1 MRSSCVNCREQHNR
15 PPGLRQTG
23 PNRPEPPLT
32 DYPPHGIDK
41 RGGKTYPA
49 MMLLTSDSRTRDGAG
64 CRATNAAAS
73 KRYRYETHLHTAE
86 ASRCGRSPG
95 AEMARHFHALGYAG
109 IFVTDHFFNGNAAV
123 PDDLPWRERVEQFCL
138 GYEAAARE
146 GCRLGLDVFLGWEY
160 SHGWAHLLTY
170 GLGKEWLLA
179 HPDLLDWNILDYLDR
194 VHADG
199 GVVVHAHPFREG
211 VEPVTLFP
219 ARVDAIEVAN
229 AGRDADCNRHARDFA
244 LSFGLP
250 QTAGS
255 DIHSTRQTR
264 VCGILCSRRLVGG
277 GDYLAALRTGEA
289 VGFDTNLTVE
299 TAAAGSPATGA
310 GPRAGRNTHNL

>member
-1 MRSSCVNCREQHNR
+1 
-15 PPGLRQTG
+15 
-23 PNRPEPPLT
+23 
-32 DYPPHGIDK
+32 
-41 RGGKTYPA
+41 
-49 MMLLTSDSRTRDGAG
+49 MMLLTSDSHTRAGACCRTPD
-64 CRATNAAAS
+64 AAAS
-73 KRYRYETHLHTAE
+73 RRYLYETHLHTSE
-86 ASRCGRSPG
+86 TSRCGRSSG
-95 AEMARHFHALGYAG
+95 AEMARHFQALGYAG
-109 IFVTDHFFNGNAAV
+109 LFVTDHFYNGNTTV
-123 PDDLPWRERVEQFCL
+123 PDDLPWSERVEQFCL

-146 GCRLGLDVFLGWEY
+146 GRQIGLDVFLGWEY

-170 GLGKEWLLA
+170 GLGKDWLLA
-179 HPDLLDWNILDYLDR
+179 HPDLLAWNVLDYLDR

-264 VCGILCSRRLVGG
+264 LCGIRCTRRLTGG
-277 GDYLAALRTGEA
+277 GDYLAALRAGEA
-289 VGFDTNLTVE
+289 IGFDADRTV
-299 TAAAGSPATGA
+299 AAAD
-310 GPRAGRNTHNL
+310 